1 MSSNFYYRILNG
13 LKSNPSFKSF
23 KYKDNDKWVDV
34 TRKKL
39 LDNANFCKEKLVVNN
54 IKKGDRVIYKGRN
67 SVEWISWNLAVKSIG
82 AVWVPLYE
90 EQTIRQTQYIVNN
103 CRPKLFISNNKMD
116 LINTTMI
123 NNKVGISNGTNF
135 NISENIKDDDLSTL
149 IYTSGTTGSPKG
161 VMLSNNNI
169 TSNIDSIRS
178 RFGDIDSGLTTL
190 NILPWA
196 HIYGMTCEL
205 YYNLIYDN
213 TIAIC
218 SNKNKFI
225 DECGQVRPNVLYLV
239 PKVLDTIKNKLE
251 ILDKPII
258 RIVLPKILNKLL
270 GNNIQNIF
278 IGGAKLD
285 PSTRQFYD
293 NNGIIL
299 CEGYGCSET
308 SPMISVNHIS
318 YPRNSK
324 SIGKILDN
332 VLVKIID
339 NEICVHGPNVMKGYW
354 ESPTENHNAFIH
366 YDSKKW
372 YKTGDSGFIKDGFL
386 FYKGRISENYK
397 MSNGKFVNVSMVE
410 SEIKEF
416 IKTNYI
422 IYGENMEYNVLIV
435 EKPFDKKLLKNI
447 NEKLDSYMKIRRII
461 TLSPEQ
467 IAEFLTPKQSI
478 KRKALIQFIK
488 DNNYLY

>member
-1 MSSNFYYRILNG
+1 
-13 LKSNPSFKSF
+13 
-23 KYKDNDKWVDV
+23 
-34 TRKKL
+34 
-39 LDNANFCKEKLVVNN
+39 
-54 IKKGDRVIYKGRN
+54 
-67 SVEWISWNLAVKSIG
+67 
-82 AVWVPLYE
+82 
-90 EQTIRQTQYIVNN
+90 
-103 CRPKLFISNNKMD
+103 
-116 LINTTMI
+116 
-123 NNKVGISNGTNF
+123 
-135 NISENIKDDDLSTL
+135 
-149 IYTSGTTGSPKG
+149 
-161 VMLSNNNI
+161 
-169 TSNIDSIRS
+169 
-178 RFGDIDSGLTTL
+178 
-190 NILPWA
+190 
-196 HIYGMTCEL
+196 MTCEL

-293 NNGIIL
+293 NNGITL

-467 IAEFLTPKQSI
+467 IEEFLTPKQSI
-478 KRKALIQFIK
+478 KRNALIQFIK